1 MATQNH
7 HGLGRQN
14 ISGSHCFLG
23 LLWLW
28 PVADSSLSFFL
39 TGLPVSQHSEEQ
51 PSHDKQP
58 ATKLALYPR
67 PPAPPVS
74 LFLSYF
80 LLLPFSYSPLQLSH
94 PPSKGLEGVS
104 GSQRLLFPSSLLF
117 LLSRSAPLSDLC
129 EGWKQLSAVVL
140 MDWVMTERQTAVNDY
155 TRALCR
161 IRSSPRV

>member
-51 PSHDKQP
+51 HHMISNRQQNWHC
-58 ATKLALYPR
+58 T
-67 PPAPPVS
+67 PAPPFS

-94 PPSKGLEGVS
+94 PPFKRLEGVS
-104 GSQRLLFPSSLLF
+104 GSQRLLFPSSSLLF
-117 LLSRSAPLSDLC
+117 LLSLSAPLSDLC
-129 EGWKQLSAVVL
+129 EGWKQLSAIVL
-140 MDWVMTERQTAVNDY
+140 MDWVMTERQTAVNHD